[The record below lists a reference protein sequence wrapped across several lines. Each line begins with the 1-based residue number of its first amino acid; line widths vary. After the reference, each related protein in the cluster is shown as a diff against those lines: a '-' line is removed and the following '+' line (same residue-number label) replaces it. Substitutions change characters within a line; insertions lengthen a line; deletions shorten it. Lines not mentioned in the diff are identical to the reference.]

1 MMRYTLHS
9 IERSGPARARVLL
22 LDASGDLVEAIFT
35 IDHSPIGDLATPEPD
50 VFLNCGGS
58 AEEVRAVT
66 AAVIAFCAATPWRP
80 LPE

>member
-9 IERSGPARARVLL
+9 IERSGPAAARVVLV
-22 LDASGDLVEAIFT
+22 DRSGDLVETTFT

-50 VFLNCGGS
+50 VFLDCGGS

-80 LPE
+80 ILE